1 MFGLITIINI
11 QDIDINK
18 LIDRENRIR
27 NINKPQKY
35 PNIIVIKKGILTSE
49 KKNDST

>member
-1 MFGLITIINI
+1 MDKVYQEAKRLNEFVRSESISMFGLITIINI

-27 NINKPQKY
+27 NINKP
-35 PNIIVIKKGILTSE
+35 
-49 KKNDST
+49 

>member
-27 NINKPQKY
+27 NINKP
-35 PNIIVIKKGILTSE
+35 
-49 KKNDST
+49 

>member
-1 MFGLITIINI
+1 MNEFVRNESISMFGLITIINI

-27 NINKPQKY
+27 NINKP
-35 PNIIVIKKGILTSE
+35 
-49 KKNDST
+49 

>member
-1 MFGLITIINI
+1 MSFVRNESISMFGLITIINII

-27 NINKPQKY
+27 NINKP
-35 PNIIVIKKGILTSE
+35 
-49 KKNDST
+49 